1 MNEAF
6 STLSGS
12 LSMAKGAWNN
22 LVTGLAD
29 DSADLDMLIGNFVES
44 VGAVATQLIPK
55 IGTALNGASKL
66 VRDLIP
72 VIVQEIP
79 SIINDNLPVLA
90 EAAVS
95 IIQSLV
101 DGISQNQKS
110 LLKTATQTITYLAK
124 SFVKLLPKITKLGLD
139 ILISLAKGIS
149 KSLKELTP
157 TIVDVIIEI
166 VDILT
171 DPKTLNNLFDAALE
185 IIETLSALL
194 LKDDVLDGL
203 IDSAVKIIISI
214 ADFIG
219 NNIEKLFSA
228 AVKIITGLANYL
240 LDPENL
246 AKIAF
251 SAVKII
257 ASLGNALENAVEG
270 LSSAVA
276 EIIAWI
282 VKKFTGIDLSES
294 GKEAMKTFFMGM
306 LGFAKRADVGKFIED
321 AATADKIRRPSIG
334 SQIKRIDYDPYDVG
348 IGKMSLTDA
357 TESGYGGTSIG
368 NITINID
375 GAKYSDEHSLAE
387 AIAYEIQNMTER
399 RAAVYA

>member
-1 MNEAF
+1 M
-6 STLSGS
+6 
-12 LSMAKGAWNN
+12 
-22 LVTGLAD
+22 
-29 DSADLDMLIGNFVES
+29 
-44 VGAVATQLIPK
+44 
-55 IGTALNGASKL
+55 
-66 VRDLIP
+66 
-72 VIVQEIP
+72 
-79 SIINDNLPVLA
+79 
-90 EAAVS
+90 
-95 IIQSLV
+95 
-101 DGISQNQKS
+101 
-110 LLKTATQTITYLAK
+110 
-124 SFVKLLPKITKLGLD
+124 D

-149 KSLKELTP
+149 ESLKELTP

-171 DPKTLNNLFDAALE
+171 DPKTLNNLFDVALE
-185 IIETLSALL
+185 IIETLADLL
-194 LKDDVLDGL
+194 LKDNVLDGL

-219 NNIEKLFSA
+219 NNIDKLFSA

-257 ASLGNALENAVEG
+257 ASLGDALGNAVEG
-270 LSSAVA
+270 LSSAIA

-306 LGFAKRADVGKFIED
+306 LGFAKKVEVGKFLD
-321 AATADKIRRPSIG
+321 DDFDGVTADKIRTHKIG
-334 SQIKRIDYDPYDVG
+334 SNIKRIDYDPHNIG
-348 IGKMSLTDA
+348 IGKMPLTDA
-357 TESGYGGTSIG
+357 IANGGTSIG

-375 GAKYSDEHSLAE
+375 GAKYSDEQSLAS
-387 AIAYEIQNMTER
+387 AIALEIQNMTDR
-399 RAAVYA
+399 RSAVYA